1 MAPDTNDQP
10 SQAPSQRSPTMDD
23 LMRRYSERLKQNL
36 AESPAGT
43 PSGSSAAP
51 IRTIEY
57 KEFKA
62 QYMPRH
68 MTWYEKACQFSEKI
82 VKITPDKKKLP
93 DYAEAIAICHLEVA
107 PAGVASFAVLG
118 PLVFALL
125 GALVSLAFGSTF
137 FVVFF
142 FLVGAALIVPLQ
154 NYPLFLAN
162 TWRMKASNQMVLCI
176 FYIVTYMRHTSNLE
190 LAIEFAADHLSPP
203 LSLDM
208 KKVLWDVETEKY
220 GSVKESLDLY
230 LDTWRKWN
238 MEFIEAFHLV
248 EGSLYEGS
256 EDRRLAMLEKSLST
270 ILDETYEKM
279 LHYAQNLKSPIT
291 MLHMLGIILPIL
303 GLVILPLVVSFMC
316 QVRWYHLAALYNV
329 VLPISVYYLGKNIL
343 ASRPTGYGDT
353 DIAEANPALRKFR
366 NIIFKLGKSEVML
379 KPIYVSI
386 IIGLVFFLIGISPIL
401 LNLLVGSSNWDV
413 IIDNNNAIKRSF
425 ELESRDEKFSLLG
438 YKNSKGCPPGG
449 EGIGDR
455 IGPFGLGAGLLSLS
469 LILALGLSVGLYYKF
484 RSQNVIKIREETK
497 KLEEEFASALFQ
509 LGNRLGDGLPAEIA
523 FGKVAI
529 VMEGT
534 VSGEFF
540 RLVSSNITRMGM
552 SVQEAIFHP
561 EHGAL
566 VYYPSAIIES
576 SMKVL
581 TESAKK
587 GPKIAAEAVINVSR
601 YIKEIH
607 RVNERLQDLMSDVIS
622 SMKSQISFLTPVI
635 AGIVIGI
642 TSMITTILG
651 KLGVQIRNIS
661 EQSGGAAA
669 GGGAGLIGLFG
680 DGVPTFY
687 FQIMVGL
694 YVVQIVYIL
703 TILTNG
709 IENGADKLNERY
721 SLGIN
726 LVKSTIIYAIV
737 SFGVILLFNL
747 IAGSIIGRISLG

>member
-1 MAPDTNDQP
+1 MASDKNKQQQTP
-10 SQAPSQRSPTMDD
+10 SEQRKGEFDE
-23 LMRRYSERLKQNL
+23 LMRKYNERLKQNL
-36 AESPAGT
+36 VT
-43 PSGSSAAP
+43 PEEQSASFSADKP

-57 KEFKA
+57 RQFKE

-68 MTWYEKACQFSEKI
+68 MTWYEKACQFSEK
-82 VKITPDKKKLP
+82 VLKIAPDQKKLP
-93 DYAEAIAICHLEVA
+93 DYQEAIGICHLDVT
-107 PAGVASFAVLG
+107 PAGALSFAILG
-118 PLVFALL
+118 PLLFAIV
-125 GALVSLAFGSTF
+125 GALTSLLFGSTF

-142 FLVGAALIVPLQ
+142 FLVGVALIVPLQ
-154 NYPLFLAN
+154 NYPFFLAN

-176 FYIVTYMRHTSNLE
+176 FYVVTYMRHTSNLE
-190 LAIEFAADHLSPP
+190 LAVEFASDHLTPP
-203 LSLDM
+203 LSLDL

-220 GSVKESLDLY
+220 ESVKESLDLY

-238 MEFIEAFHLV
+238 MEFIESFHLI

-270 ILDETYEKM
+270 MLDETYEKM

-316 QVRWYHLAALYNV
+316 QVQWYHLAALYNII
-329 VLPISVYYLGKNIL
+329 LPIGVYYLGKTIL
-343 ASRPTGYGDT
+343 ASRPTGYGDS
-353 DIAEANPALRKFR
+353 DIAETNPELKKYR
-366 NIIFKLGKSEVML
+366 NVIFKIGNSEFMI
-379 KPIYVSI
+379 KPIYLSVL
-386 IIGLVFFLIGISPIL
+386 IGIVFFLIGVSPIL
-401 LNLLVGSSNWDV
+401 LNALVGGTNWDV
-413 IIDNNNAIKRSF
+413 IVDNDNNIQRVF
-425 ELESRDEKFSLLG
+425 ELEHKDEKFSLLG
-438 YKNSKGCPPGG
+438 YKTSKGCPPGG
-449 EGIGDR
+449 EGAGDR

-469 LILALGLSVGLYYKF
+469 LVLSLGLSIGVYHKL

-497 KLEEEFASALFQ
+497 KLEDEFASALFQ

-523 FGKVAI
+523 FGKVAE

-534 VSGEFF
+534 ISGEFF
-540 RLVSSNITRMGM
+540 RLVSSNITRLGM

-566 VYYPSAIIES
+566 VYYPSAVIES

-607 RVNERLQDLMSDVIS
+607 RVNERLQDLMADVIS

-651 KLGVQIRNIS
+651 KLGVQIRNITA
-661 EQSGGAAA
+661 QSGGAAA
-669 GGGAGLIGLFG
+669 GGATGLVGLFG
-680 DGVPTFY
+680 DGVPTYY

-721 SLGIN
+721 SLGVNMI
-726 LVKSTIIYAIV
+726 KSTILYALV